1 MHRDVV
7 RRRLVPRVDDQN
19 AERDESR
26 LLKIALHE
34 PPPAVALGLG
44 DLRVAVAG
52 QIDEVEPAV
61 DFEVVD
67 LRRFAGTRA
76 DAGKI
81 FAVHHAVDDARFADV
96 RASRERDLRQ
106 SVMDELRGH
115 GRAQDKFR
123 LVEVDRHKGSLRFC

>member
-1 MHRDVV
+1 MAGI
-7 RRRLVPRVDDQN
+7 DDQH
-19 AERDESR
+19 AEVNKPRAPEVV
-26 LLKIALHE
+26 LHQAA
-34 PPPAVALGLG
+34 PAVALGLG

-52 QIDEVEPAV
+52 QIDEVEPAA

-96 RASRERDLRQ
+96 
-106 SVMDELRGH
+106 
-115 GRAQDKFR
+115 
-123 LVEVDRHKGSLRFC
+123 